1 MQNESPKPGA
11 SFEDIPP
18 ELWLRILKDLPFYEW
33 VNLMQVCQ
41 RMRTVAQNNILWK
54 KYYPELTLEDDTSY
68 YHYAKE
74 SYSKII
80 DTILEYDGLY
90 VPVGWQRTNPPT
102 RPLGQALSMESNYF
116 KVLRNV
122 GRNPA
127 CSLRF
132 VNLKYIIGD
141 EWIFFSNYKSPK
153 AKDFESH
160 DQISALIF
168 WESIN
173 IQIRLKAK
181 IFKSSKKISDDHFMK
196 RSKEKNSLAISSSQS
211 QIISSY
217 EDVKE
222 KYFDVFKS
230 KDPLTRPSYWG
241 GYSFSPYEIEFWK
254 GSEFRLNKR
263 DLFTKNNGIWIH
275 QILEP

>member
-1 MQNESPKPGA
+1 MNNNKKIA
-11 SFEDIPP
+11 
-18 ELWLRILKDLPFYEW
+18 LLDLEKSEPYKVF
-33 VNLMQVCQ
+33 
-41 RMRTVAQNNILWK
+41 
-54 KYYPELTLEDDTSY
+54 
-68 YHYAKE
+68 
-74 SYSKII
+74 
-80 DTILEYDGLY
+80 
-90 VPVGWQRTNPPT
+90 
-102 RPLGQALSMESNYF
+102 SNYF
-116 KVLRNV
+116 NEAAKCHQKSID
-122 GRNPA
+122 A
-127 CSLRF
+127 IAISSLNSSLNEVSSRF

-222 KYFDVFKS
+222 KYFDV
-230 KDPLTRPSYWG
+230 R
-241 GYSFSPYEIEFWK
+241 
-254 GSEFRLNKR
+254 
-263 DLFTKNNGIWIH
+263 NN
-275 QILEP
+275 LPK

>member
-1 MQNESPKPGA
+1 MNNNKKIALLDLEKSEPYKIFSDYFTEAHKCHQKSIDAIAISSLNSSSNEVS
-11 SFEDIPP
+11 S
-18 ELWLRILKDLPFYEW
+18 
-33 VNLMQVCQ
+33 
-41 RMRTVAQNNILWK
+41 
-54 KYYPELTLEDDTSY
+54 
-68 YHYAKE
+68 
-74 SYSKII
+74 
-80 DTILEYDGLY
+80 
-90 VPVGWQRTNPPT
+90 
-102 RPLGQALSMESNYF
+102 
-116 KVLRNV
+116 
-122 GRNPA
+122 
-127 CSLRF
+127 RF

-153 AKDFESH
+153 AIDFESH

-181 IFKSSKKISDDHFMK
+181 VFKSSKKISDDHFMK

-211 QIISSY
+211 QKISSY
-217 EDVKE
+217 EEVKE

-230 KDPLTRPSYWG
+230 KDPLIRPSYWG
-241 GYSFSPYEIEFWK
+241 GYSFRPYEIEFWK